1 MFPVQCELRC
11 VTEAR
16 SSQTLFASPSI
27 FMIVALPPS
36 TVRNT
41 KNKMGGGGGCNK
53 LQSSMGS
60 CLSAIPTSMSKH
72 IVHANTVCWKE
83 CSSKIAFLYSEICVA
98 FRWLSSD
105 GITFQ
110 FLDSVIF
117 FYFLFFFPAHH
128 EEHNTTPTNA
138 FCFMIHLSSESCMD
152 VKSTNT
158 QSSAAGILFLAK

>member
-1 MFPVQCELRC
+1 
-11 VTEAR
+11 
-16 SSQTLFASPSI
+16 
-27 FMIVALPPS
+27 
-36 TVRNT
+36 
-41 KNKMGGGGGCNK
+41 
-53 LQSSMGS
+53 MGS